1 MGTPEWG
8 ADAGGGPPSPEGSEL
23 GGAATGRGG
32 NSPPQRA
39 LMTSPRG
46 MRGRGGPGRRT
57 SETNDLLEEAPEMEQ
72 YSKENLPPAAE
83 HEVEFI
89 VPHAASF
96 PSGEKVRSP
105 PLMVRNFRFRILC
118 FPSGTSSAGGTA
130 VSAFVEADPPEGLDP
145 RWIFQGVKYQVALV
159 NWLDYRRSVVKSDT
173 WSFSKDGIDRGW
185 HDMVRTSELSQDTGW
200 LGPRDS
206 LCFRACVCVRQA
218 DSVQA
223 GQDFNCRKETGYVG
237 LMNHGATCYMNG
249 LLQSLFH
256 AGEFRRIVYSIEC
269 EKEEKEDAPME
280 KAGDTDA
287 EGDVSLI
294 QALQNVFYRLQTSE
308 QAVNC
313 KELMKSFGWD
323 TTDAFTQHDA
333 QELNRILCD
342 RLEEQMKGTPMDGS
356 IKRLFEGEMENYIEC
371 LDVDYTSKRRET
383 FYDIQLNIKSE
394 KGNDLQTIEESMKEF
409 TADEM
414 LDGDNLYEAEGY
426 GKQRAKKGIRFVQF
440 PPVLNLQLKRFHFD
454 MERMDMVKLNSRFE
468 FPRRLDL
475 SQFAPGAGHYLLHS
489 VVVHSGDVNSG
500 HYYAYIRPNLD
511 ERWVKFDDDNVTPC
525 SDFAAVEDNFG
536 GSDPNAFNY
545 FDRSPSE
552 LKSLQW
558 PSRPRIHNAYILVYI
573 REDCAEDVLRIP
585 DPMQVNSRMVE
596 RCNAEVRLQEQR
608 RREKLELQTKIRI
621 NLIFENDLCSM
632 TGFWDYTSIPTG
644 QSFKMNRDQFVK
656 DLLSH
661 AEEILQVNANHLALF
676 ALHLRSNPRQVRF
689 EFMPHFKT
697 LRTQIPPVTSP
708 HYDSQDPC
716 ITVLCVAARGHN
728 VGPPPLRWQNESAEP
743 EELIRWDDQ
752 QVIMLVV
759 KYFCIQRR
767 KLVTLGC
774 FYMPMNDPLISMVKS
789 NWVTERLQRFLDSQE
804 VAPLPPQ
811 LQSAGEDGTKLETAW
826 ECWEEYTERDI
837 QRRSAKKSAKMERFM
852 CGDIIVWQQASPSA
866 PPEVAGE
873 ESPLQP
879 GQVAPTYPVNNV
891 FDLLEHQLNSIEVQV
906 TLVDRK
912 QPLCID
918 GVVMN
923 GHWGAYRPATAQV
936 QEGVREEKPEDIA
949 LSKSPASFATAVTKE
964 LQMDLRWTQSHVTGI
979 IAQAFDLK
987 SVMTPASTS
996 SPDHETFLWLFQSS
1010 PSNGE
1015 EPISTSIHARS
1026 TLKDI
1031 QRYAPYV
1038 SPAGGKKPLNLHAVE
1053 MPYRAG
1059 ADGLD
1064 SNLWAFG
1071 VRFFDSAVREVGS
1084 AICYV
1089 NPGSG
1094 TVEDLLRAAEPH
1106 IEPDWKISGPLR
1118 AMEVIDGMAT
1128 LWRPTEPLRSL
1139 HCYGKYNVL
1148 YHAVRI
1154 EADPDTASMSP
1165 DDRLIEVYHCD
1176 RSSQQA
1182 FGQPL
1187 FLPAAPGEKAGT
1199 FKNRCKERLG
1209 VPENEFKTWRL
1220 VRTGQRAGRQH
1231 LKDDDPL
1238 DSESGL
1244 DNRICL
1250 EHVHPN
1256 PSYARTSRYN
1266 KPLTIK

>member
-8 ADAGGGPPSPEGSEL
+8 ADAGGGPPSPEGH
-23 GGAATGRGG
+23 GG

-39 LMTSPRG
+39 LMPSPRG
-46 MRGRGGPGRRT
+46 MRGRGGPRRT
-57 SETNDLLEEAPEMEQ
+57 SEASDLLETEAPETEL
-72 YSKENLPPAAE
+72 YTKENLPPAAE
-83 HEVEFI
+83 HEIEFI
-89 VPHAASF
+89 VPHATSF
-96 PSGEKVRSP
+96 PSGDKVRSP

-145 RWIFQGVKYQVALV
+145 RWVFQGVKYQVVLV
-159 NWLDYRRSVVKSDT
+159 NWLDYRRSVLKSDT

-223 GQDFNCRKETGYVG
+223 GQDYNCRKETGYVG

-256 AGEFRRIVYSIEC
+256 VGEFRRIVYSIEC

-280 KAGDTDA
+280 RAGDTDA
-287 EGDVSLI
+287 EGDISLI

-394 KGNDLQTIEESMKEF
+394 KGNDLQTIEESLKEF

-475 SQFAPGAGHYLLHS
+475 SKFAPGAGHYLLHS

-536 GSDPNAFNY
+536 GSDPNATNY

-552 LKSLQW
+552 LKNFQW

-621 NLIFENDLCSM
+621 NLILENDLCSM

-656 DLLSH
+656 DLLLH
-661 AEEILQVNANHLALF
+661 AEELLQVNPAHLALF
-676 ALHLRSNPRQVRF
+676 VLHFRSNPRQVRF
-689 EFMPHFKT
+689 EFMPQAKS
-697 LRTQIPPVTSP
+697 LRSQIPPVTSP

-716 ITVLCVAARGHN
+716 ITVLCVAARGYA

-743 EELIRWDDQ
+743 EELSRWDEQ
-752 QVIMLVV
+752 AIMLVV

-774 FYMPMNDPLISMVKS
+774 YYMPQNEALITMVKS
-789 NWVTERLQRFLDSQE
+789 NWVMERLQRFLDSQE

-811 LQSAGEDGTKLETAW
+811 LQSVEEDGVKLDSVW
-826 ECWEEYTERDI
+826 ECWEEYTEREI
-837 QRRSAKKSAKMERFM
+837 QRRSAKKSAKTERLW
-852 CGDIIVWQQASPSA
+852 CGDIIVWQQASPS

-873 ESPLQP
+873 ESSLQP
-879 GQVAPTYPVNNV
+879 GQVAPTYPVENV
-891 FDLLEHQLNSIEVQV
+891 FDLLEHQVNSIEVQV

-923 GHWGAYRPATAQV
+923 GHWGAYRPSTAQ
-936 QEGVREEKPEDIA
+936 EGTREEKPEDIA
-949 LSKSPASFATAVTKE
+949 LSKSPAKFATAVTKE

-987 SVMTPASTS
+987 SVTTPASTS
-996 SPDHETFLWLFQSS
+996 SPDNETFLWLFQSP

-1015 EPISTSIHARS
+1015 EPISTSIHSRS

-1053 MPYRAG
+1053 MPFRPG

-1064 SNLWAFG
+1064 SNFWAFG

-1089 NPGSG
+1089 NVATG

-1128 LWRPTEPLRSL
+1128 LWRPTDPLRTL
-1139 HCYGKYNVL
+1139 NCYGKYNVL

-1154 EADPDTASMSP
+1154 EADLDTASMSP
-1165 DDRLIEVYHCD
+1165 EDRLVEVYHCD

-1187 FLPAAPGEKAGT
+1187 FLPAAPGEKAGS
-1199 FKNRCKERLG
+1199 FKTRCKERLG

-1231 LKDDDPL
+1231 LKDDDAL
-1238 DSESGL
+1238 DSESAL
-1244 DNRICL
+1244 DSRICL

>member
-1 MGTPEWG
+1 
-8 ADAGGGPPSPEGSEL
+8 
-23 GGAATGRGG
+23 
-32 NSPPQRA
+32 
-39 LMTSPRG
+39 
-46 MRGRGGPGRRT
+46 
-57 SETNDLLEEAPEMEQ
+57 MEQ
-72 YSKENLPPAAE
+72 YSKENLPPASE
-83 HEVEFI
+83 HEIEFI

-159 NWLDYRRSVVKSDT
+159 NWLDYRRTIVKSDT

-552 LKSLQW
+552 LKSMQW

-632 TGFWDYTSIPTG
+632 TGFWDHTSIPTG

-743 EELIRWDDQ
+743 EELVRWDDQ

-774 FYMPMNDPLISMVKS
+774 FYMPLNDPLISMVKS

-852 CGDIIVWQQASPSA
+852 CGDIIVWQQSSPSA

-873 ESPLQP
+873 ESPMQP

-949 LSKSPASFATAVTKE
+949 LSKSPASFSTAVTKE

-996 SPDHETFLWLFQSS
+996 SPDHETYLWLFQSP

-1094 TVEDLLRAAEPH
+1094 TVEDLLRAAEPL
-1106 IEPDWKISGPLR
+1106 IEPEWKISGPLR

-1154 EADPDTASMSP
+1154 EADPDTATMSP

-1199 FKNRCKERLG
+1199 FKSRCKERLG